1 MLSGTAPVGE
11 LLGHA
16 ASMASFDTAPE
27 TFPDAVVVQA
37 MYEIAVAGRE
47 TSLPAGL
54 HPTNPPSLVV
64 QAWRCP
70 ESPWGPFAMVQLR
83 VGCRSG
89 LRPRGMVQGCV
100 VDSPAAAEALRAR
113 WGFPAQV
120 GAVRIGV
127 GYHEA
132 IVATGTSTETGA
144 PALEVRALDPVP
156 LGADDVAFTTTV
168 ALART
173 PRGERLVQID
183 TDLAVT
189 RAERLR
195 LLPFTG
201 DPAAVGVHPTVRVLH
216 PVAASV
222 SRGALTLQGLRFVN
236 RPEELAFTGTERAD
250 R

>member
-1 MLSGTAPVGE
+1 MLSGTAPVTE

-16 ASMASFDTAPE
+16 ATMAAFDTAPE

-89 LRPRGMVQGCV
+89 LRPRGMVQGCL
-100 VDSPAAAEALRAR
+100 VDSPTAAEALRAR

-120 GAVRIGV
+120 GEVRIDV
-127 GYHEA
+127 GYHE
-132 IVATGTSTETGA
+132 VMVTTG
-144 PALEVRALDPVP
+144 PAGGPAFGVRALDPVP
-156 LGADDVAFTTTV
+156 LGPDDVSFTTTV

-201 DPAAVGVHPTVRVLH
+201 NPTTAGVHPTVRVLH

>member
-16 ASMASFDTAPE
+16 ATMAAFDTAPE

-54 HPTNPPSLVV
+54 HPTNPPSLVL

-89 LRPRGMVQGCV
+89 LRPRGMVQGCI
-100 VDSPAAAEALRAR
+100 VDSPVAAEALRAR

-120 GAVRIGV
+120 GTVRIDA

-132 IVATGTSTETGA
+132 VVAAGTAGGSAIEM
-144 PALEVRALDPVP
+144 RALDPVP
-156 LGADDVAFTTTV
+156 LGADDVSFTTTV
-168 ALART
+168 ALANT

-201 DPAAVGVHPTVRVLH
+201 AAALVGVHPTVQVRH

>member
-1 MLSGTAPVGE
+1 MLSGTAPLIE
-11 LLGHA
+11 LAGHA
-16 ASMASFDTAPE
+16 ATMADLATAAE

-37 MYEIAVAGRE
+37 MYEIASAGRQ

-70 ESPWGPFAMVQLR
+70 ESPWGPFALVQLR

-89 LRPRGMVQGCV
+89 LRPRGMVQACV
-100 VDSPAAAEALRAR
+100 VDSPTAAEALRAR

-120 GAVRIGV
+120 GTVRIEV
-127 GYHEA
+127 GYHETVVTA
-132 IVATGTSTETGA
+132 GTGPGPATVE
-144 PALEVRALDPVP
+144 LRALDPVP
-156 LGADDVAFTTTV
+156 LGPDDVSFTTTV
-168 ALART
+168 VLAHT
-173 PRGERLVQID
+173 PRGDRLVQVD

-195 LLPFTG
+195 LLAFAG
-201 DPAAVGVHPTVRVLH
+201 DPAGIGVHPSVQVRH

-222 SRGALTLQGLRFVN
+222 SRGALTLQPLRFVN